1 MRRCSAAL
9 GLVVLLAVGACGPPR
24 PPRQGEAVGTH
35 RGEIRPTDGTGWNGN
50 GYPAGDTVESWA
62 SPGGRFRVHY
72 TRSGE
77 HAVPP
82 KDDDAS
88 GVPDFVEEFGRTF
101 DQVFDTY
108 VTTLGLREPL
118 SDATYH
124 DRPDY
129 GGDERFD
136 VYLQDQGKGAD
147 GYLVT
152 EACASGVPPRCA
164 GYMVVENDFVGYSYK
179 SPQEGMQILASHE
192 FFHAV
197 QHAYRTGMGQAFSEG
212 TAVWGTEQ
220 AFPDTN
226 DFEKFLTVFFKN
238 THRPIDDTPSS
249 PADSFSYATCLWP
262 RFLSERF
269 GEAIVAAVLLELSE
283 GKSPTAVEAVAT
295 VLERDHRSTLAEAF
309 GEFGLWNLLTGDRAV
324 KDRGYAAAASY
335 PQVAPEER
343 KEAHPYRITTE
354 IAYLSARYFR
364 LQAQSGERITVTS
377 ERPESK
383 VVLHLVSGEASA
395 PTIVSAKPG
404 ETSVSIDARGPV
416 LLVAV
421 SAATSGGKSLPL
433 SLVVSGKA
441 APASDGGVG
450 DGGASPSDEGGCRM
464 SPTTHDPLTAFGALF
479 LLFALVLLTRRSRRA
494 RRDMALFSALLL
506 ATFTVGLTFAV
517 GCSDDSS
524 TPAAD
529 AAVDRAPVPDAP
541 VPLALGQIVDFV
553 ADAQGAISG
562 SVPVTG
568 SEELM
573 LLLLSRDGTTLTQY
587 AYSVLA
593 KQSAQVPTPSLP
605 VIDPHK
611 DKRRPEAKQPACRF
625 VDELSRMLATARV
638 PLWQAVHRSGF
649 KPFANTPPKLGD
661 VRAFKISS
669 GSKVTDID
677 AEAIYVDGT
686 AAFWLD
692 KTTTPLATIEA
703 ADLQKLADGFT
714 KTIMPRERAYFGQE
728 SDVDADGLV
737 HVLLSALT
745 GANGAVAYVS
755 PCDLIDPQKV
765 PGCATSNG
773 MELIYLTPPSAIQ
786 PPYNTP
792 NALLETVAHEFQ
804 HNIYFHRKFVLNQS
818 EGKNENPYITEGLSH
833 LAQDLSGYQA
843 GNFYVQL
850 ATLESSDLVSIP
862 NALDPKIASY
872 LPGSADGVMRGAGY
886 FVLRYLFDRAGGD
899 ALDAQGTPVDKGGI
913 AFLHKL
919 IDQPETGL
927 ESYLKASGL
936 DYEAFVEGFWTT
948 LALSN
953 RKAGG
958 KPVSTDPAYN
968 FLPTT
973 TDPLTGRQRGCDLF
987 GAFHASQMVGPFTQ
1001 ELAKADGKLRPGG
1014 AELLLTKPPAGNF
1027 AIQIQTDAALKAKLR
1042 VIRIR

>member
-1 MRRCSAAL
+1 M
-9 GLVVLLAVGACGPPR
+9 
-24 PPRQGEAVGTH
+24 
-35 RGEIRPTDGTGWNGN
+35 
-50 GYPAGDTVESWA
+50 
-62 SPGGRFRVHY
+62 HY
-72 TRSGE
+72 TRTGE
-77 HAVPP
+77 HAVPLA
-82 KDDDAS
+82 DTDAS
-88 GVPDFVEEFGRTF
+88 GVPDFVEDFGRTF
-101 DQVFDTY
+101 DQVYDTY
-108 VTTLGLREPL
+108 ITKLGFREPL

-152 EACASGVPPRCA
+152 EACANSVPPRCA

-179 SPQEGMQILASHE
+179 TPQVGMQILASHE

-197 QHAYRTGMGQAFSEG
+197 QHAYSTGLGQAFSEG
-212 TAVWGTEQ
+212 SAVWGTEQ

-226 DFEKFLTVFFKN
+226 DFEKFLTVFFKS

-249 PADSFSYATCLWP
+249 PADSFPYGTCLWP

-269 GEAIVAAVLLELSE
+269 GDAIVPAVLVALSE
-283 GKSPTAVEAVAT
+283 GKSPSALDAVDK
-295 VLERDHRSTLAEAF
+295 VLTGEHQSSLAEAF
-309 GEFGLWNLLTGDRAV
+309 AEFGLWNLLTGDRAV
-324 KDRGYAAAASY
+324 SDRGYAAAAKY
-335 PQVAPEER
+335 PQVTPEER
-343 KEAHPYRITTE
+343 KEAHPYRITSE

-377 ERPESK
+377 ERPEAK

-421 SAATSGGKSLPL
+421 STATSGGKSLPL

-441 APASDGGVG
+441 APASDAGVG
-450 DGGASPSDEGGCRM
+450 DGGTSPSNDEGGCRM
-464 SPTTHDPLTAFGALF
+464 SPTTHDPLTTLGVLS
-479 LLFALVLLTRRSRRA
+479 LLLGLGLWTRRGRWRKRGLFALTLSLS
-494 RRDMALFSALLL
+494 
-506 ATFTVGLTFAV
+506 LTFAA

-524 TPAAD
+524 TTTSD
-529 AAVDRAPVPDAP
+529 AAVDQATTPDAP
-541 VPLALGQIVDFV
+541 VPLTLGQIVDFE

-573 LLLLSRDGTTLTQY
+573 LLLLSRDGATLTQY
-587 AYSVLA
+587 EYSVLS
-593 KQSAQVPTPSLP
+593 KQSATVPSPGLP
-605 VIDPHK
+605 ALDPQA
-611 DKRRPEAKQPACRF
+611 KRPHPDAPAAPHCRF
-625 VDELSRMLATARV
+625 VDELSRMLQTARV
-638 PLWQAVHRSGF
+638 PLWQAVHRRGF
-649 KPFANTPPKLGD
+649 APFANTPPKLGD
-661 VRAFKISS
+661 VRSFKISS
-669 GSKVTDID
+669 GTKVTDID
-677 AEAIYVDGT
+677 AEAVYVDGT
-686 AAFWLD
+686 AVFWLD

-703 ADLQKLADGFT
+703 TDLQQLADGFT

-728 SDVDADGLV
+728 SDVDGDGLV

-755 PCDLIDPQKV
+755 PCDLVDPQKV
-765 PGCATSNG
+765 PGCAASNG

-792 NALLETVAHEFQ
+792 SALLETVAHEFQ
-804 HNIYFHRKFVLNQS
+804 HNIYFHRKYVLNQN
-818 EGKNENPYITEGLSH
+818 EGKSENPYITEGLSA

-850 ATLESSDLVSIP
+850 ATLEKSDLVSIP

-872 LPGSADGVMRGAGY
+872 LPGEADGVMRGAGY
-886 FVLRYLFDRAGGD
+886 FILRYLFDHAGGD
-899 ALDAQGTPVDKGGI
+899 ALDAQGVPIDKGGI

-927 ESYLKASGL
+927 DSYLKASGL
-936 DYEAFVEGFWTT
+936 DYDGLVEGFWTT
-948 LALSN
+948 MALSN

-973 TDPLTGRQRGCDLF
+973 TDPITGRQRGYDLF
-987 GAFHASQMVGPFTQ
+987 TAFHASQMLGPFTQ
-1001 ELAKADGKLRPGG
+1001 ELATADGKLRPGG
-1014 AELLLTKPPAGNF
+1014 AELLLTKPAAGNF
-1027 AIQIQTDAALKAKLR
+1027 AIQIQTNPALEAKLR